1 MARQPGQSCTGGP
14 DCQSLGAE
22 GRAGFARLGGL
33 AGRGRAGGF
42 GFRIWRG
49 RSVAVGQVK
58 GRCRQEEQQVMQ
70 RLLLNLLRHC
80 FF

>member
-42 GFRIWRG
+42 GFRILERKERG
-49 RSVAVGQVK
+49 SGAGERA
-58 GRCRQEEQQVMQ
+58 
-70 RLLLNLLRHC
+70 L
-80 FF
+80 